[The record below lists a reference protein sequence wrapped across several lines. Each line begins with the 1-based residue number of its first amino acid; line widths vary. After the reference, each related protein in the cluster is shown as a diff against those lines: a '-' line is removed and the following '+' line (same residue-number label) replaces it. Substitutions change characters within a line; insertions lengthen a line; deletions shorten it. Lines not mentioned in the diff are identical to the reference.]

1 MARGRPI
8 YNDQG
13 QAVSYIGIVMDITE
27 RKRAEHELSK
37 TILDLERSN
46 KELEQFAYVAS
57 HDLQEPLRMVAS
69 YTQLLAERYGEQLD
83 DKAKK
88 FIEYAV
94 DGAVRMQ
101 RLILDLLTLSR
112 VTTRGSKIQLVDS
125 NVALGMAIASLGE
138 SIRESNALVTNDELP
153 QVMADQTQLAQV
165 FQNLISNAIKFR
177 DANPPLIHI
186 SARADGPNWLFSV
199 KDNGI
204 GIDPQYKDR
213 IFEIFQR
220 LHTREEYPGT
230 GIGLALCQR
239 IVNRHGGEIWL
250 DSNPGEGSTFYFTI
264 PKITKKGQDDGT

>member
-1 MARGRPI
+1 MNYGPCTGLEPYSCEPSYEAWLKTVHHDDRAALEQAVKETSSTGVELNAEWRVSAPKDGERWLMSRGRPV

-69 YTQLLAERYGEQLD
+69 YTQLLAVRYGEQLD

-112 VTTRGSKIQLVDS
+112 VTDTRI
-125 NVALGMAIASLGE
+125 
-138 SIRESNALVTNDELP
+138 
-153 QVMADQTQLAQV
+153 
-165 FQNLISNAIKFR
+165 
-177 DANPPLIHI
+177 
-186 SARADGPNWLFSV
+186 
-199 KDNGI
+199 
-204 GIDPQYKDR
+204 
-213 IFEIFQR
+213 EI
-220 LHTREEYPGT
+220 T
-230 GIGLALCQR
+230 AC
-239 IVNRHGGEIWL
+239 
-250 DSNPGEGSTFYFTI
+250 
-264 PKITKKGQDDGT
+264 